1 MDAIKK
7 RMNAY
12 IESLLIKEDLTP
24 DEYMILV
31 YEHERRKQDSIKH
44 SEDTIMRIF
53 ANID

>member
-7 RMNAY
+7 RLERY
-12 IESLLIKEDLTP
+12 IENLLVKDDLTS

-31 YEHERRKQDSIKH
+31 YEYERRKQESIKH

-53 ANID
+53 TNIN

>member
-7 RMNAY
+7 RMNRY
-12 IESLLIKEDLTP
+12 IESLLVKEDLTP
-24 DEYMILV
+24 DEYMVLV
-31 YEHERRKQDSIKH
+31 FEYERRKQESIKH